1 MKDEAPPSAER
12 LTSARARKLE
22 LANDKLEYQFLDR
35 SKVVAAMALV
45 ASGTEA
51 ALKRRLVV
59 EWAKGI
65 SALDVGDGRGL
76 GRRIHDLISSDMR
89 ALGDHFNDGTEAG
102 T

>member
-35 SKVVAAMALV
+35 AEVVAAMALV

-51 ALKRRLVV
+51 ALKKRLFV
-59 EWAKGI
+59 EWSREIAK
-65 SALDVGDGRGL
+65 LDVGDGRGL
-76 GRRIHDLISSDMR
+76 GRRIHDELSADMR
-89 ALGDHFNDGTEAG
+89 TLGDAFMD
-102 T
+102 

>member
-35 SKVVAAMALV
+35 AEVVAAMALV

-76 GRRIHDLISSDMR
+76 GRRIHDLISADMR
-89 ALGDHFNDGTEAG
+89 GLGDHFSDE
-102 T
+102 

>member
-1 MKDEAPPSAER
+1 MNDAKPSAER
-12 LTSARARKLE
+12 LVAARARKLQ
-22 LANDKLEYQFLDR
+22 LANDALAYLYLDR
-35 SKVVAAMALV
+35 AEVVAAMALV
-45 ASGTEA
+45 AAGTET
-51 ALKRRLVV
+51 ALKKRLFV

-65 SALDVGDGRGL
+65 SRLDIGDGRGL

>member
-35 SKVVAAMALV
+35 AEVVAAMALV
-45 ASGTEA
+45 AAGAEA
-51 ALKRRLVV
+51 ALKKRLFV

-76 GRRIHDLISSDMR
+76 GRRIHDELSADMR
-89 ALGDHFNDGTEAG
+89 KLGDAFMD
-102 T
+102 